1 MNITPK
7 DIRGLQLFHEGT
19 QALSEVEHSGI
30 RIDTGYLDATR
41 KELKTQIK
49 ADEKELFSSK
59 EWKIWLRRFGQN
71 ANIYSNQQLGTIV
84 YKELG
89 MEVKKRTEK
98 GTPSTDEEAFEGYDS
113 PFITKLIRCKK
124 RNKALTTYLDNIRR
138 EVSSDGLLHPVFNLN
153 TVITYRSCV
162 AKGTLV
168 EIVRDVSKHPKG
180 VPIECVQPGD
190 VAYCYDDKCRLTLK
204 KVLWAGKTG
213 HRNVIRLHWSARGKK
228 GYLDVTPEHKIR
240 MASGVYVRADRLLGC
255 DFRKSSESKRN
266 PKVRCLALGRSGD
279 HIYETGNI
287 VPILDHRF
295 VFEQLSG
302 INLKNEEVIHHVDG
316 NHLNNTLSNLEK
328 HTRNSHGVLHSPTY
342 LTDKVRKKARLQRM
356 INHDNYGGRWKS
368 GEQASHFKFVSKYQ
382 FLRMLA
388 QASGRS
394 SLLPLDFEKVKQTA
408 ERYQISLKK
417 VKDRYDR
424 TGVYISRGR
433 LLRAAS
439 LGRDAVRKLGI
450 GFYKVASVLEDR
462 GVCLNRRWANQFGA
476 FTPNNHKIIKIEVLS
491 DSVDVY
497 DLEVEEHHNF
507 IAGEICVHNSSEN
520 PNFQNMPIRDPEM
533 GKMIRRAFIPRPGCV
548 LLENDFKGL
557 EVGVS
562 ACYNKDPNLISYI
575 KDPTKDMHRDMAAQ
589 LYMLK
594 AKQVSKKARYGA
606 KNKYVFPEFYGSF
619 WAQCAPALWEW
630 VDLGQLM
637 VEGSDVSVRD
647 HLTSKGITEL
657 GDCSIDEENGIASP
671 QPGTF
676 AHHVMQVEK
685 DFWGNRFKVY
695 ARWKRDWYDE
705 FLRKGYFDT
714 YTGFRLSG
722 EFKRNEAVNYPI
734 QGSGFHC
741 LLWTLIHTLKAKR
754 RAKMK
759 SLVIGQI
766 HDSMLSDIPVEELDD
781 FSAMVNE
788 LVSVELPRVWDWI
801 IVPMQI
807 ETEICAPG
815 CTWYDK
821 KEVHYKDGIFSL
833 DDKQLSSKQLLQL
846 LQQKVKAST

>member
-7 DIRGLQLFHEGT
+7 DIRGLQLFQEGT
-19 QALSEVEHSGI
+19 VALSEVEQSGI

-49 ADEKELFSSK
+49 EDEKELFSSK
-59 EWKIWLRRFGQN
+59 EWKVWLRRFGQN

-138 EVSSDGLLHPVFNLN
+138 EVSSDGFLHPVFNLN
-153 TVITYRSCV
+153 TVITYRS
-162 AKGTLV
+162 
-168 EIVRDVSKHPKG
+168 
-180 VPIECVQPGD
+180 
-190 VAYCYDDKCRLTLK
+190 
-204 KVLWAGKTG
+204 
-213 HRNVIRLHWSARGKK
+213 
-228 GYLDVTPEHKIR
+228 
-240 MASGVYVRADRLLGC
+240 
-255 DFRKSSESKRN
+255 
-266 PKVRCLALGRSGD
+266 
-279 HIYETGNI
+279 
-287 VPILDHRF
+287 
-295 VFEQLSG
+295 
-302 INLKNEEVIHHVDG
+302 
-316 NHLNNTLSNLEK
+316 
-328 HTRNSHGVLHSPTY
+328 
-342 LTDKVRKKARLQRM
+342 
-356 INHDNYGGRWKS
+356 
-368 GEQASHFKFVSKYQ
+368 
-382 FLRMLA
+382 
-388 QASGRS
+388 
-394 SLLPLDFEKVKQTA
+394 
-408 ERYQISLKK
+408 
-417 VKDRYDR
+417 
-424 TGVYISRGR
+424 
-433 LLRAAS
+433 
-439 LGRDAVRKLGI
+439 
-450 GFYKVASVLEDR
+450 
-462 GVCLNRRWANQFGA
+462 
-476 FTPNNHKIIKIEVLS
+476 
-491 DSVDVY
+491 
-497 DLEVEEHHNF
+497 
-507 IAGEICVHNSSEN
+507 SSEN

-533 GKMIRRAFIPRPGCV
+533 GKMIRRAFIPRPGCL

-557 EVGVS
+557 EVCVS

-630 VDLGQLM
+630 IDLGQLM
-637 VEGSDVSVRD
+637 VEGSDVSIRD
-647 HLTSKGITEL
+647 HLASKGITEL

-695 ARWKRDWYDE
+695 AQWKRNWYDE

-754 RAKMK
+754 KAKMR
-759 SLVIGQI
+759 SLVVGQI
-766 HDSMLSDIPVEELDD
+766 HDSMLSDIPVDELDD

-788 LVSVELPRVWDWI
+788 LVSVDLPRVWDWI

-821 KEVHYKDGIFSL
+821 KEVHYKDGSFSL
-833 DDKQLSSKQLLQL
+833 DDKQHTSQQLLKL